1 MADNIDKGLYQT
13 GSPPELEI
21 IKKETEVEIDGQP
34 VDIDG
39 LEIEMDEDG
48 GATLDFDPMSAMPE
62 EVEFY
67 SNLAEVIDDRDLAE
81 LSDELMADFESDKS
95 SRRDWEDAYVKGL
108 DLLGLKYVERTN
120 PFRGASSATH
130 PLLAESA
137 TQFQATAFKEL
148 LPAGGPVRT
157 IIMGDETPEKYA
169 RASRVQEFMNFQ
181 LMNKMEDYTPEYDQM
196 LFHLPLAGS
205 AFKKVYYDEL
215 MERPVS
221 KFIPAEDLVINYMA
235 TDLDSCERITQIV
248 NMSYNDFRK
257 KQVSGFYKDVEILP
271 SEYKADEIQKKF
283 DQLDGTKPNLA
294 DKVVRLYEFHTSL
307 DLAGFEDIGM
317 DGEPTGIKIPYI
329 VTIEEG
335 SSQVVG
341 IRRNYEKDDPKKIKK
356 QYFVHY
362 KFLPGLGFYG
372 FGLIHMIGG
381 LSRTATD
388 ILRQLL
394 DAGTLSNLP
403 AGFKSRGIRMRDD
416 ADPLQPGE
424 FRDID
429 APNGDLRNSFMPL
442 PYKEPSQTLYS
453 LLGFVVQAGQ
463 RFASIADMQVGDAN
477 QNAPVGTTIALLERG
492 SRIMSAIH
500 KRCYYSQKKEFKL
513 LYRVFADYLPESY
526 PYSVEGADR
535 TIKAEDFDKSLDVL
549 PVSDPNIFST
559 AQRVTLAQTELQL
572 AQSAPDL
579 HNMKEAYRRMY
590 EALGVKD
597 VDQILRKD
605 TPVEPKDPAMEHA
618 DLLDGN
624 LMRAY
629 EGQSHDA
636 HIQNHLIFGT
646 NQMILA
652 NPPMAMKLQK
662 HVLEHVSLKA
672 KEQAMMMSQQQPMQE
687 QQMAAMIAQLEAQ
700 FMQELKQISQQLSGA
715 GQPDPVVQLKQ
726 QELQQNAQ
734 KDQMDAQL
742 NQAKMQ
748 LDAAKLQ
755 QKDSID
761 RARIQKDYDIAD
773 KRAEVQYDK
782 MTTQTLNQERRDATN
797 RQR

>member
-13 GSPPELEI
+13 GKPDLEI
-21 IKKETEVEIDGQP
+21 IKSETEVEIDGQKIP
-34 VDIDG
+34 TPEG
-39 LEIEMDEDG
+39 LEIEIDEEG
-48 GATLDFDPMSAMPE
+48 GATLDFDPLSVIPE

-67 SNLAEVIDDRDLAE
+67 SNLAEVIDEGDLRSLA
-81 LSDELMADFESDKS
+81 DELLDDLESDRN
-95 SRRDWEDAYVKGL
+95 SRKDWEEAYIKGL

-120 PFRGASSATH
+120 PFRGASAATH

-157 IIMGDETPEKYA
+157 IIMGNETPEKYA

-196 LFHLPLAGS
+196 LFYLPLAGS
-205 AFKKVYYDEL
+205 TFKKVYYDEL

-221 KFIPAEDLVINYMA
+221 KFIPAEDLVVNYMA
-235 TDLDSCERITQIV
+235 TDLDGCERVCQII

-257 KQVSGFYKDVEILP
+257 KQVSGFYKDVDIMP
-271 SEYKADEIQKKF
+271 SEYKSDEVQKKY
-283 DQLDGTKPNLA
+283 DQIEGTKPSYA
-294 DKVVRLYEFHTSL
+294 DKVIKLYEFHTSL
-307 DLAGFEDIGM
+307 DLANFEDK
-317 DGEPTGIKIPYI
+317 DEFGEMTGIKIPYI
-329 VTIEEG
+329 VTIED
-335 SSQVVG
+335 SSGQVVG
-341 IRRNYEKDDPKKIKK
+341 IRRNYEKDDPKKMKK

-416 ADPLQPGE
+416 AEPLQPGE

-513 LYRVFADYLPESY
+513 LYQVFADYLPETY
-526 PYSVEGADR
+526 PYAVEGADR
-535 TIKAEDFDKSLDVL
+535 TIKALDFDKSLDVL

-572 AQSAPDL
+572 AQAAPDL

-597 VDQILRKD
+597 IDQILRKD
-605 TPVEPKDPAMEHA
+605 SPTEPKDPAMEHA

-624 LMRAY
+624 LLRAY
-629 EGQSHDA
+629 EGQNHDA
-636 HIQNHLIFGT
+636 HIQNHLLFGT
-646 NQMILA
+646 NQMILS

-662 HVLEHVSLKA
+662 HILEHVSLKA
-672 KEQAMMMSQQQPMQE
+672 KEQVMMMSQQQPMSP
-687 QQMAAMIAQLEAQ
+687 QQMDALVAQLEAQ
-700 FMQELKQISQQLSGA
+700 IMGELKQMSQQLSG
-715 GQPDPVVQLKQ
+715 GGKPDPAIQLKQ
-726 QELQQNAQ
+726 QELQQDAM
-734 KDQMDAQL
+734 KDQMDAQMD
-742 NQAKMQ
+742 QARIQ
-748 LDAAKLQ
+748 LDAEKLK
-755 QKDSID
+755 QKNAID
-761 RARIQKDYDIAD
+761 QARIQKDYDIAD

-782 MTTQTLNQERRDATN
+782 MTTQSFNQRSRDASN
-797 RQR
+797 PKR